1 MKSLEPV
8 RRPSLRE
15 EQAAV
20 TRRRILEGVEAVL
33 LSGADEVS
41 YQAVSKAAQIPER
54 TLYRHFP
61 TKGELLRAY
70 WSLLDERLGSR
81 GMPATETALLADVRD
96 VMARFD
102 DIAPVMRAALL
113 SREGREMRMSV
124 QPERVQA
131 FRAALA
137 DATAHLT
144 QGERTRVCAVIQLL
158 YSGYAWLSMREHWNL
173 DGKEAGEA
181 SAWAIETLLRS
192 LKRSDK

>member
-1 MKSLEPV
+1 MKSIEPV
-8 RRPSLRE
+8 RRPSLRQ

-20 TRRRILEGVEAVL
+20 TRRRILEGVEAML

-41 YQAVSKAAQIPER
+41 YQGVSRAAQVPER

-61 TKGELLRAY
+61 TKGDLLRAY

-81 GMPATETALLADVRD
+81 GMPTTEAALLADVRA

-113 SREGREMRMSV
+113 SKEGREMRMSV

-137 DATAHLT
+137 DATTGLAPS
-144 QGERTRVCAVIQLL
+144 QRTRVCAIIQLL

-192 LKRSDK
+192 LKRSDT